1 VRNAAKEYKA
11 DIFNGP
17 KSIFQLLNRIAGLT
31 KVQTAKQ
38 ERAGIFKYFVCCG
51 LSKNNLKAFIL
62 GY

>member
-1 VRNAAKEYKA
+1 VQNAGKEYKTNM
-11 DIFNGP
+11 FNGP
-17 KSIFQLLNRIAGLT
+17 KSSFQLWNRIAWQL

-38 ERAGIFKYFVCCG
+38 ERTGILKYLACCG